1 MRAAQRTDAAAAIEL
16 NALRPLDQV
25 RPAILL
31 AAFPSC
37 ALHRHLSFQFHFKRN
52 TMYLSV
58 RRIYLSPRHSH
69 LDSRSVVVVVVSS
82 VQAVSFRINALPL
95 SRIIFLP
102 HHYLLF
108 LSLSLPLST
117 FAALLLR
124 GLDLRETNLCISM
137 AARRLL
143 IGEQKKSIEYR
154 PFRHLSYSVFFS
166 PLKVVVYSNVTDEEP
181 SSHFIFRHNFRPNG
195 SQRME

>member
-58 RRIYLSPRHSH
+58 RRMYLSLSPRHSH

-82 VQAVSFRINALPL
+82 VQAVSFRINALHP
-95 SRIIFLP
+95 SLP
-102 HHYLLF
+102 YKLFAASLPSFLLF
-108 LSLSLPLST
+108 LSALPS
-117 FAALLLR
+117 
-124 GLDLRETNLCISM
+124 
-137 AARRLL
+137 
-143 IGEQKKSIEYR
+143 
-154 PFRHLSYSVFFS
+154 S
-166 PLKVVVYSNVTDEEP
+166 PLLSSPLRTFIARFRRARDE
-181 SSHFIFRHNFRPNG
+181 SLNING
-195 SQRME
+195 GGAATFNRGAKKFN